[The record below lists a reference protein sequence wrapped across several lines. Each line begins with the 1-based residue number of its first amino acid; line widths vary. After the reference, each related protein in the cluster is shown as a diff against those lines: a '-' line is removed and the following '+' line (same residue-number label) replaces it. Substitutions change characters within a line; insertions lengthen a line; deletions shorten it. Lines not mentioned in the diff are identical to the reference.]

1 MIILPAGHEHD
12 FQVKWE
18 HPDVGESE
26 ERGKQPQHRLTLTD
40 KLRPG
45 GEKANKVCVCWCSTP
60 FVNISEVFIAL
71 ARQAKICCNISDPLG
86 RLAPNYTSLQ
96 CIAVYHTAEQKRKH

>member
-1 MIILPAGHEHD
+1 MFWAAWKSFRLLEQCVASGVLHFSISIHFFFIMIILPAGHEHD

-18 HPDVGESE
+18 HPNVGESE

-45 GEKANKVCVCWCSTP
+45 GEKANKVCVC
-60 FVNISEVFIAL
+60 VG
-71 ARQAKICCNISDPLG
+71 ARHL
-86 RLAPNYTSLQ
+86 L
-96 CIAVYHTAEQKRKH
+96 